1 MIERHAQL
9 NQPMNGRALT
19 QNGGHRRCVGQ
30 TDAKQLSLCLAK
42 LAVWEANIGVGM
54 AYFMCVDTFFVS
66 EDYCRLFICEI
77 KEGILTENVNNTE
90 ILSHAV
96 DSIDQSAAGDLPCV
110 CK

>member
-1 MIERHAQL
+1 
-9 NQPMNGRALT
+9 
-19 QNGGHRRCVGQ
+19 
-30 TDAKQLSLCLAK
+30 
-42 LAVWEANIGVGM
+42 
-54 AYFMCVDTFFVS
+54 MCVDTFFVS

-96 DSIDQSAAGDLPCV
+96 DSIDQSAAGHRPSV

>member
-1 MIERHAQL
+1 
-9 NQPMNGRALT
+9 
-19 QNGGHRRCVGQ
+19 
-30 TDAKQLSLCLAK
+30 
-42 LAVWEANIGVGM
+42 
-54 AYFMCVDTFFVS
+54 MCVDTFFVS

-90 ILSHAV
+90 ILSHPV